1 MRLLLALSLFTAVCT
16 LPQEGQAARAPSSSL
31 PHFERRGEATQ
42 LIVDGKPFLVLGGEV
57 KNSSTSDLDHFS
69 RKWPLLVRDNLNT
82 VLVPV
87 AWETIEPVEGRFDF
101 SNVDGLIKGARD
113 HDLRLV
119 FLWFGTWKNTF
130 SSYVPGWVKRDQ
142 QRFPRMQTADGRGTE
157 RISTLSTTAR
167 DADAHAFAQFM
178 RHLKAVDGARQTV
191 LMVQVENE
199 VGVIPESRDHA
210 PDAEAAFAGPV
221 PAELMAYLASHR
233 ATLNPQ
239 LRAAWEAAG
248 GRSTGTWTEVFG
260 DSGMTDSLFMSWSY
274 ARYIDHV
281 AAAGKAEYPLPM
293 FTNAA
298 LIRPN
303 YEPGQYNSGGPL
315 PFSIDLWKAGAPAL
329 DFLAPDIYFDNYAY
343 WASEYRRP
351 DNVLFVPEARGGAAG
366 AANALYTFGALRGFG
381 FSPFG
386 IDERGVQLAGDPSVG
401 LGTGGD
407 GDPVIGALYG
417 QLEQLAPLLLQKQAE
432 GKIATVIMEGSAQRS
447 GRGRI
452 GDYMVNMIRASGPD
466 GTTDPAS
473 RVAAMF
479 LQTGPNEFIVVGAG
493 DMQINFTTD
502 RPGPPIVGIESI
514 DEQILKNGAVLPG
527 RRLNGDENGQ
537 GQSLRLS
544 SSDATESKVYRV
556 RLYRYR

>member
-1 MRLLLALSLFTAVCT
+1 MRHICALLLLASLCR
-16 LPQEGQAARAPSSSL
+16 LPQVGIAATAPRTDL
-31 PHFERRGEATQ
+31 PHFEQRGAATQ

-57 KNSSTSDLDHFS
+57 KNSSTSNLVHFS

-82 VLVPV
+82 ILVPV
-87 AWETIEPVEGRFDF
+87 AWETIEPVEGQFDF

-130 SSYVPGWVKRDQ
+130 SSYVPSWVKRDTK
-142 QRFPRMQTADGRGTE
+142 RFPRMQTADGRGTE
-157 RISTLSTTAR
+157 RISALSTTAR
-167 DADAHAFAQFM
+167 DADARAFAQLM

-199 VGVIPESRDHA
+199 VGVIPESRDHT
-210 PDAEAAFAGPV
+210 PNAEAAFAGPV
-221 PAELMAYLASHR
+221 PVELMTYLTAHR
-233 ATLNPQ
+233 ATLNPE
-239 LRAAWEAAG
+239 LRAAWEANG
-248 GRSTGTWTEVFG
+248 GRASGSWTEVFG
-260 DSGMTDSLFMSWSY
+260 DEGMTDSLFMSWSY

-281 AAAGKAEYPLPM
+281 AAAGKAEYALPM

-315 PFSIDLWKAGAPAL
+315 PFAMDLWKAGAPAV

-343 WASEYRRP
+343 WASQYRRP
-351 DNVLFVPEARGGAAG
+351 DNVLFVPEARGGAIG
-366 AANALYTFGALRGFG
+366 AANALYTFGALKGFG

-417 QLEQLAPLLLQKQAE
+417 QLEQLAPLVLEKQAE
-432 GKIATVIMEGSAQRS
+432 GKISTVIMEGSAQRS

-452 GDYMVNMIRASGPD
+452 GDYMVNMARANGPD
-466 GTTDPAS
+466 GNVDPDS

-479 LQTGPNEFIVVGAG
+479 LQTGPDEFIVLGAG
-493 DMQINFTTD
+493 DMQVSFTTD

-514 DEQILKNGAVLPG
+514 DEQVLKDGTMSAG

-544 SSDATESKVYRV
+544 SSDAAENKVYRV

>member
-1 MRLLLALSLFTAVCT
+1 MRFFLAVLLFTALCI
-16 LPQEGQAARAPSSSL
+16 LPQASEVARASATSL

-42 LIVDGKPFLVLGGEV
+42 LIVGGKPFLVLGGEV
-57 KNSSTSDLDHFS
+57 KNSSTSDLVHFS

-87 AWETIEPVEGRFDF
+87 AWETIEPVEGQFDY

-113 HDLRLV
+113 HDMRLV

-130 SSYVPGWVKRDQ
+130 SSYVPAWVKRDQ
-142 QRFPRMQTADGRGTE
+142 QRFARMQTADGRGTE
-157 RISTLSTTAR
+157 RISTLSTAAR
-167 DADAHAFAQFM
+167 DADARAFAQLM
-178 RHLKAVDGARQTV
+178 RHLKAVDGAQQTV

-210 PDAEAAFAGPV
+210 PDAQAAFAQPV
-221 PAELMAYLASHR
+221 PAELMAYLAAHR

-248 GRSTGTWTEVFG
+248 GRSTGSWTEVFG
-260 DSGMTDSLFMSWSY
+260 DSGMTDSLFMAWSY

-315 PFSIDLWKAGAPAL
+315 PFAIDLWKAGAPAL
-329 DFLAPDIYFDNYAY
+329 DFLAPDIYFDNYAS

-366 AANALYTFGALRGFG
+366 AANALYTFGALKGFG

-417 QLEQLAPLLLQKQAE
+417 LLEQLSPLVLQKQAE

-452 GDYMVNMIRASGPD
+452 GDYTVNMIRASGPD

-473 RVAAMF
+473 RLAAIF
-479 LQTGPNEFIVVGAG
+479 LQTGPDEFIVVGAG
-493 DMQINFTTD
+493 DMQVSFTTD

-514 DEQILKNGAVLPG
+514 DEQMVKDGAMRPG

-537 GQSLRLS
+537 GQSLRLV
-544 SSDATESKVYRV
+544 SSDAGEAKVYRV

>member
-1 MRLLLALSLFTAVCT
+1 MRHMLALLLFTSLC
-16 LPQEGQAARAPSSSL
+16 LIPQASSAASSSTPAL

-57 KNSSTSDLDHFS
+57 KNSSTSDLTHFS

-119 FLWFGTWKNTF
+119 FLWFGSWKNTF

-142 QRFPRMQTADGRGTE
+142 QRFARMQTADGRGTE

-167 DADAHAFAQFM
+167 DADARAFAQLM
-178 RHLKAVDGARQTV
+178 CHLKAVDGAQQTV

-221 PAELMAYLASHR
+221 PAELMAYLTSHR

-260 DSGMTDSLFMSWSY
+260 DSGMTDSLFMSWTY
-274 ARYIDHV
+274 ARYIDQV
-281 AAAGKAEYPLPM
+281 AAAGKAEYGLPM

-343 WASEYRRP
+343 WASQYSRP
-351 DNVLFVPEARGGAAG
+351 DNVLFVPEARGGSAG
-366 AANALYTFGALRGFG
+366 AANALYTFGALKGFG

-417 QLEQLAPLLLQKQAE
+417 QLEQLAPLVLQKQAE
-432 GKIATVIMEGSAQRS
+432 GGIATVIMEGSAQRS

-452 GDYMVNMIRASGPD
+452 GNYVVNIIRASGPD

-473 RVAAMF
+473 RVSAMF
-479 LQTGPNEFIVVGAG
+479 LQTGPDEFIVVGAG

-502 RPGPPIVGIESI
+502 RPGPPIVGIEGI
-514 DEQILKNGAVLPG
+514 DEQILKDGAMIPG

-544 SSDATESKVYRV
+544 SSDATEGKVYRV

>member
-1 MRLLLALSLFTAVCT
+1 MRQMLALLLFTGLCVLSQ
-16 LPQEGQAARAPSSSL
+16 PGNAASASAPGL

-42 LIVDGKPFLVLGGEV
+42 LIVDGKPFLILGGEV
-57 KNSSTSDLDHFS
+57 KNSSTSNLDHFS

-130 SSYVPGWVKRDQ
+130 SSYVPAWVKRDQ

-157 RISTLSTTAR
+157 RISTLSAAAR
-167 DADAHAFAQFM
+167 DADARAFAQLM

-210 PDAEAAFAGPV
+210 PDAEAAFAQPV
-221 PAELMAYLASHR
+221 PAELMAYLAAHR

-248 GRSTGTWTEVFG
+248 GRSTGSWTEVFG
-260 DSGMTDSLFMSWSY
+260 EGSMTDSLFMSWSY

-281 AAAGKAEYPLPM
+281 AAAGKAEYALPM

-315 PFSIDLWKAGAPAL
+315 PFAIDLWKAGAPAL
-329 DFLAPDIYFDNYAY
+329 DFLAPDIYFDDYAH

-351 DNVLFVPEARGGAAG
+351 DNVLFVPEARGGATG
-366 AANALYTFGALRGFG
+366 AANALYTFGALKGFG

-417 QLEQLAPLLLQKQAE
+417 QLEQIAPLVLQKQAE

-452 GDYMVNMIRASGPD
+452 GDYMVNMVRASGPD
-466 GTTDPAS
+466 GNVDPAS

-479 LQTGPNEFIVVGAG
+479 LQTGPDEFIVVGAG
-493 DMQINFTTD
+493 DMQIAFTTD

-514 DEQILKNGAVLPG
+514 DEQILKDGAMVAG

-544 SSDATESKVYRV
+544 SSDAAEAKVYRV